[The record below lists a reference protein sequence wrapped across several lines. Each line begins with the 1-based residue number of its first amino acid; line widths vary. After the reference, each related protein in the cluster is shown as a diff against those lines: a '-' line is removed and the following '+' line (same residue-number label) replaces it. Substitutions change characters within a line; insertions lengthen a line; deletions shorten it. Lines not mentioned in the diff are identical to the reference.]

1 MNHITYLL
9 SWQTGVGWQPFTF
22 SCHTPYMKQLLPIL
36 FVLLAT
42 TSAFAQ
48 TNRDDMT
55 PLEIAYTTT
64 VSEDLKSFEIDID
77 VQNLQRPRLHV
88 AMPNWMPGT
97 YYIGQF
103 GKRVQDL
110 RATGADGAVLEVLQ
124 MDHQTW
130 SIATE
135 GHSTVRISYRLPS
148 SRGRGRSANPDA
160 EVTGLRIGGTDTY
173 LYVEGSKLV
182 PVTATYAL
190 PAQWQVANGLLTT
203 EDPMVFHARDYDTFA
218 DAPTILGLFEE
229 RGFEVNG
236 TPFRCVFFT
245 NSQVYDFDIEA
256 FVELVRLI
264 VINQGELF
272 GSYPFPNY
280 VFLFTLPGGGGLEHL
295 NSTSIGLRAAS
306 QRQNPEAGASVTSH
320 EFFHTWNVKRIRP
333 DVLGPFEYEHEN
345 YTGNLWVSEGWTSYF
360 GDLTLVRT
368 GILTEEEFLN
378 LMARFIS
385 REQSKMRRLE
395 HSVFWASRN
404 VWHRSSSETEPRV
417 DYYAKGEMLGALID
431 LKIRHETDNSKSLN
445 DVMRFF
451 NRWFAEKNVGF
462 AEGDVERACTALS
475 NYDFSEFFA
484 RHVYGTVDPPLAEYF
499 AYAGIEY
506 SEDVTPCSF
515 PFAIRGNRISG
526 RRARIMV
533 PSKEPVAGEILVAVN
548 GEEFTNAKS
557 FLKKH
562 QPGEV
567 VTLTLEEDGVE
578 RELDVTL
585 TANTSVTASLKVRED
600 ATEKQNRIR
609 KAWLTSVK

>member
-1 MNHITYLL
+1 
-9 SWQTGVGWQPFTF
+9 
-22 SCHTPYMKQLLPIL
+22 MKQLIFL
-36 FVLLAT
+36 LLALLAA
-42 TSAFAQ
+42 SPAFAQ
-48 TNRDDMT
+48 SNRDDLT
-55 PLEIAYTTT
+55 PLQIAYTTT
-64 VSEDLKSFEIDID
+64 VSEDLKSFEIDVE

-110 RATGADGAVLEVLQ
+110 SATGSDGSALDVLQ

-130 SIATE
+130 SIDTQ
-135 GHSTVRISYRLPS
+135 GHSTVKVSYRLPS
-148 SRGRGRSANPDA
+148 ARRRGRSSESDQT
-160 EVTGLRIGGTDTY
+160 VTGLRIGGTDTY

-182 PVTATYAL
+182 PVTATYKL
-190 PAQWQVANGLLTT
+190 PADWQVANGLLTT

-245 NSQVYDFDIEA
+245 NSQEYDFDMDA
-256 FVELVRLI
+256 FVSLVRRI

-280 VFLFTLPGGGGLEHL
+280 VFLFSLPGGGGLEHL
-295 NSTSIGLRAAS
+295 NSTSIGLRAES
-306 QRQNPEAGASVTSH
+306 QRRDPEAGASVTSH

-333 DVLGPFEYEHEN
+333 EVLGPFEYEHEN

-368 GILTEEEFLN
+368 GILNEDEFLN

-385 REQSKMRRLE
+385 REQSKVRRLE

-404 VWHRSSSETEPRV
+404 VWHRSASETEPRV

-431 LKIRHETDNSKSLN
+431 LKIRHETNNAKSLN

-484 RHVYGTVDPPLAEYF
+484 LHVYGTVDPPLAEYF

-506 SEDVTPCSF
+506 SEDITPCSF
-515 PFAIRGNRISG
+515 PFALRGNRVSG
-526 RRARIMV
+526 RRAQIMV
-533 PSKEPVAGEILVAVN
+533 PSKEPVAGEIIIAVD

-557 FLKKH
+557 FLKTY
-562 QPGEV
+562 QPGDI
-567 VTLTLEEDGVE
+567 VTLTLDEDGVE

-585 TANTSVTASLKVRED
+585 IDKAIVTASLKVRED

-609 KAWLTSVK
+609 EAWLSSVE